1 MDRVFEYNILTILQ
15 QMIMMPTAYRTSH
28 DFTGQLKG
36 WWDEYLTT
44 EDEDNILNAVKI
56 DVNGEPI
63 LQDGDT
69 ISDVVAIL
77 IFTIAKTLVGDLGIF
92 REKSSELLNNLKCK
106 SRSDFRRYKDIFLTK
121 LYARSDGN
129 KAYWKKSLIAF
140 PNHYET

>member
-44 EDEDNILNAVKI
+44 EDKDNILNAVKI

-77 IFTIAKTLVGDLGIF
+77 IFTIAKTFVGDLGIF

-106 SRSDFRRYKDIFLTK
+106 SLSDFR
-121 LYARSDGN
+121 
-129 KAYWKKSLIAF
+129 
-140 PNHYET
+140 